1 MEGTVQPGIKLVA
14 QSQVSAGNHP
24 SAGKRESGD
33 WVTPLKPNIS
43 PTSTA
48 NVQGNQVSVSLLH
61 YQSQSYFQF
70 SKQKGNN
77 GPLGA
82 PVKGVVLS
90 TFSPG
95 SQRTSQQQYPMN
107 SGKKPLNST
116 TSDSS
121 IALSP
126 VSSIGS
132 EAEYASNEFYWNN
145 PNSVKPNYYRRES
158 SISSISEADESGLEE
173 KDRKV
178 TETDEEFPPPPP
190 MSPYDGD
197 VSSIGS
203 PENNRRLTE
212 TLVQPEKAQKAEL
225 VFIPTDTEDDDQVFD
240 ESTSSSSTS
249 AETVQA
255 REDVKPIVPL
265 DERRVG
271 GQQKQPPSPPVS
283 PTSTSLRRPQWKD
296 NDVKKRM
303 SDARNSFL
311 EAELQKQNDSAA
323 PTVAKPE
330 ANLGPKTVGNTTEQ
344 GQPKQRP
351 IVPPKTVS
359 AYKTTTGQGQPP
371 QRPTVPPPYRDPP
384 LPPVYLATKSAV
396 KVGIIKSVNC
406 NLLITVTIIVS
417 PFRCLNVR
425 LPCFQQ

>member
-1 MEGTVQPGIKLVA
+1 MPILFLICK
-14 QSQVSAGNHP
+14 
-24 SAGKRESGD
+24 K
-33 WVTPLKPNIS
+33 
-43 PTSTA
+43 
-48 NVQGNQVSVSLLH
+48 
-61 YQSQSYFQF
+61 
-70 SKQKGNN
+70 KGNN
-77 GPLGA
+77 RPIVA
-82 PVKGVVLS
+82 PVVLS

-95 SQRTSQQQYPMN
+95 SQRTSQQQYPTN

-145 PNSVKPNYYRRES
+145 PNSVKSNFYRKES
-158 SISSISEADESGLEE
+158 SIGSISEVDESGFEE

-203 PENNRRLTE
+203 PEANRRLTE
-212 TLVQPEKAQKAEL
+212 TLVQPDKAQKAEL

-265 DERRVG
+265 DERKVG
-271 GQQKQPPSPPVS
+271 GQQKQTPSPSIS
-283 PTSTSLRRPQWKD
+283 PTSTSLRRPQSKD
-296 NDVKKRM
+296 DDFKKRM

-311 EAELQKQNDSAA
+311 EAELQKQQDSAA
-323 PTVAKPE
+323 PADAKIVSNTGLKT
-330 ANLGPKTVGNTTEQ
+330 AGPYNATEQ

-359 AYKTTTGQGQPP
+359 AYKTTTGQGQQP

-384 LPPVYLATKSAV
+384 PPPVYLATKSAV
-396 KVGIIKSVNC
+396 KV
-406 NLLITVTIIVS
+406 TTI
-417 PFRCLNVR
+417 
-425 LPCFQQ
+425 